1 MQRALLDPNL
11 RCPELILS
19 YLGPYCRVHWV
30 RHCPS
35 YFIPGLPLT
44 SCPPVELVFVHLTNL
59 LPETQKRIGPW
70 SQDSCSRS
78 VNHRGSSLITWQ
90 HVGKLAVSLKS
101 DLVTEGTVREGT
113 VRIPNRKSL
122 EGNMEHIWLKQKR
135 MGR

>member
-1 MQRALLDPNL
+1 M
-11 RCPELILS
+11 
-19 YLGPYCRVHWV
+19 
-30 RHCPS
+30 
-35 YFIPGLPLT
+35 
-44 SCPPVELVFVHLTNL
+44 FVHLTNL

-70 SQDSCSRS
+70 SQGSYSRS